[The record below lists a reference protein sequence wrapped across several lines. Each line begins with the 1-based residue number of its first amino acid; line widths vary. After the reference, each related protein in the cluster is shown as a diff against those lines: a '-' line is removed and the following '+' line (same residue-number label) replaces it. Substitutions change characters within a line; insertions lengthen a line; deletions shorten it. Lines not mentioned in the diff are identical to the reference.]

1 MPRAARGPPT
11 SDSLKPM
18 CRHTPPTEGWTTED
32 DETRLLAIS
41 TRLAAVLTMA
51 KTDPADGEYPPEAF
65 VFGERVGTIKKA
77 WETTVL
83 KAHGVKPV
91 RRRAWQTRR
100 NGGGIEQ
107 RLPGHDNGEESQK
120 EQLH

>member
-1 MPRAARGPPT
+1 M
-11 SDSLKPM
+11 
-18 CRHTPPTEGWTTED
+18 
-32 DETRLLAIS
+32 
-41 TRLAAVLTMA
+41 RLAAVLTMA

-65 VFGERVGTIKKA
+65 VFGEHGERVGTIKKA

-100 NGGGIEQ
+100 NGGGHRATAVWPRQ
-107 RLPGHDNGEESQK
+107 RGGIAEGTVTLTLATMCARSSGG
-120 EQLH
+120 